1 MIYVATVHWQ
11 TDRWIDLQLSYLH
24 RNIRQPHKVYAFLSG
39 EASKH
44 THQFDF
50 ACCEPIAEHAIKL
63 NLLAQ
68 FIVQVAH
75 DDDVIIFID
84 GDAFPVK
91 PIDEFIAQTLVR
103 YPLAAI
109 RRTEN
114 IGDIQPHPSFCFTT
128 VGFWKQIE
136 GDWKEGFEWETTA
149 GIHRTDVGGNLLKK
163 LRDTKIDWLPI
174 NRTSQLTQHRLMFG
188 VYGGF
193 VYHHGAGFREPLSM
207 YDRTKSLVGIVKI
220 RPLAVLLDWIL
231 PKLSVKNRFRLHRLL
246 GIGKKLSQ
254 ENQNLSEYVYAKI
267 VRGDFLSKNP

>member
-1 MIYVATVHWQ
+1 MIYIATVHWQ
-11 TDRWIDLQLSYLH
+11 TGRWIDLQLRYLH
-24 RNIRQPHKVYAFLSG
+24 KNILQPFKVFAFLSG
-39 EASKH
+39 KACEH
-44 THQFDF
+44 VHRFDF

-68 FIVQVAH
+68 YIAQVAL
-75 DDDVIIFID
+75 DNDVIVFLD

-91 PIDEFIAQTLVR
+91 PIDDFIAETLAH

-136 GDWKEGFEWETTA
+136 GDWKEGFEWETTV

-163 LRDTKIDWLPI
+163 LMDRQIDWLPI
-174 NRTSQLTQHRLMFG
+174 ERTSQLTQHQLMFG
-188 VYGGF
+188 VYGGL

-207 YDRTKSLVGIVKI
+207 YDRTKSLAGIVKYK
-220 RPLAVLLDWIL
+220 PLAVLLDWIL
-231 PKLSVKNRFRLHRLL
+231 SKLSVRNRFRAHRLL
-246 GIGKKLSQ
+246 GFGKKLLR
-254 ENQNLSEYVYAKI
+254 ENQNLSEGVYEKIAK
-267 VRGDFLSKNP
+267 GDFF